1 MDRLM
6 IISDDLTGA
15 LDTGIQLVKKHVKIA
30 VFADESTFSA
40 AGCGA
45 ETVVINS
52 DTRNASPEK
61 AYSAIRRIV
70 HEGRIAGIEYFYKKT
85 DSALRG
91 NVGSELQAVM
101 DETGSDCLQFVP
113 ALPHMNRYTLNG
125 IHYIDGVPAG
135 ESIFAQDRY
144 SPVRHSA
151 VADIIHEQS
160 DLPVIGHSEPVSCG
174 ERGVHVYDARS
185 EEDLAAIAAHLK
197 KCGQYRLLAGC
208 AGLAQYVPEL
218 LDLAGNA
225 SIELP
230 LRKGLLVVCGSTNQ
244 VTKNQ
249 LEDAE
254 ANGFIRCTLQPRMT
268 LDRDWIDTEECREFL
283 DGCMEEFGRTGR
295 LIIDT
300 NDRETNET
308 KRYAEE
314 HGLKTEAIRTGIVT
328 ALGMI
333 LKRLLDRGMHC
344 TLLLTGGDTL
354 LGFMKQIGVSRLTPV
369 QEAAP
374 GVVISLLDYNG
385 CSYPVITKSGGF
397 GNRELLS
404 ELAEQT
410 KKGEES

>member
-1 MDRLM
+1 MSRLM
-6 IISDDLTGA
+6 IIADDLTGA
-15 LDTGIQLVKKHVKIA
+15 LDTGIQLVKKHAETA

-52 DTRNASPEK
+52 DTRNAAPEA
-61 AYSAIRRIV
+61 AYSVIRRIV
-70 HEGRIAGIEYFYKKT
+70 HEGRMAGIEYFYKKT

-91 NVGSELQAVM
+91 NIGSELQAVM

-125 IHYIDGVPAG
+125 VHYIDGIPAG
-135 ESIFAQDRY
+135 KSIFGQDSY

-160 DLPVIGHSEPVSCG
+160 DMPVIVHTEPVSCG
-174 ERGVHVYDARS
+174 ERGIQVYDAQS

-208 AGLAQYVPEL
+208 SGMAQYVPEL
-218 LDLAGNA
+218 LDLAGNVSA
-225 SIELP
+225 ELP
-230 LRKGLLVVCGSTNQ
+230 LRKGLLVVCGSTNP
-244 VTKNQ
+244 VTVNQ

-254 ANGFIRCTLQPRMT
+254 AHGFIRRTLQPRMT
-268 LDRDWIDTEECREFL
+268 LDRNWIDTEECREFL
-283 DGCMEEFGRTGR
+283 DACIRDFGRTGR

-300 NDRETNET
+300 NDKEANGT
-308 KRYAEE
+308 KQYAEE
-314 HGLKTEAIRTGIVT
+314 HGLKTEEIRTGIVS
-328 ALGMI
+328 ALGMV
-333 LKRLLDRGMHC
+333 LKRLLDSGVHC

-354 LGFMKQIGVSRLTPV
+354 LGFLKQIGVNQLTPV
-369 QEAAP
+369 REAAP
-374 GVVISLLDYNG
+374 GTVISLLDYNG
-385 CSYPVITKSGGF
+385 CGYPVISKSGGF

-410 KKGEES
+410 QRGEES